1 MSLRCRVIRHLTSWL
16 HCIQHPENISLTQ
29 WQELHQDVWIIPKL
43 CCAAIERRLNAVQS
57 WTTKGNDCII
67 SLVWKQHKSSTD
79 KSRRHLHI
87 FVLHVVV
94 VLQDCWDALLLLWDL
109 LILEGKHCDL
119 RKITSIWT
127 TIVRISDFT
136 VSYSIWGKVKE

>member
-1 MSLRCRVIRHLTSWL
+1 MSLRCHVIRHLTSWL

-79 KSRRHLHI
+79 KRRRHLHI

-94 VLQDCWDALLLLWDL
+94 VLQDCWDALLLLLWDL
-109 LILEGKHCDL
+109 LTIRRQTLWSQEDNKHMNNYHQNIWFHGFLLNLGK
-119 RKITSIWT
+119 S
-127 TIVRISDFT
+127 
-136 VSYSIWGKVKE
+136 

>member
-1 MSLRCRVIRHLTSWL
+1 MQYSLEQQKAMT
-16 HCIQHPENISLTQ
+16 
-29 WQELHQDVWIIPKL
+29 
-43 CCAAIERRLNAVQS
+43 A
-57 WTTKGNDCII
+57 
-67 SLVWKQHKSSTD
+67 SLVWYENSTNPRQI

-119 RKITSIWT
+119 RKITSI
-127 TIVRISDFT
+127 
-136 VSYSIWGKVKE
+136 